1 MKNILILGAVGEISR
16 YLTDMLLKQ
25 TDTHLILYARQ
36 AAKRLKGNESDRVK
50 LIDGDFNDTDRLVEA
65 MKGIDVVYV
74 NDMYDEAATAS
85 IVKAMERSGV
95 KRIIA
100 ASSLGI
106 YNEVGGKFGEWLI
119 PMSQGQL
126 PKFAASAEVLENS
139 SLDYTLLRITW
150 MYNEDGNTNYM
161 LTNKG
166 EPFVGTQVTRQAVA
180 QLVVDIIQDDDSRF
194 IRSSLGV
201 SEPGTDWDKPSF
213 Y

>member
-1 MKNILILGAVGEISR
+1 MTNVLILGAAGEISQ

-25 TDTHLILYARQ
+25 TSAHLTLYARQ
-36 AAKRLKGNESDRVK
+36 ATQRLRGKESNRVI
-50 LIDGDFNDTDRLVEA
+50 LVDGDFQDTDRLVQA
-65 MKGIDVVYV
+65 MKGIDIVYV
-74 NDMYDEAATAS
+74 NDMYEETATNS
-85 IVKAMERSGV
+85 IVEAMERAGV

-106 YNEVGGKFGEWLI
+106 YDEVGGEFGKWLI
-119 PMSQGQL
+119 PMSQGAL
-126 PKFAASAEVLENS
+126 PKFAASAAVLEQS
-139 SLDYTLLRITW
+139 TLDYTLLRITW

-166 EPFVGTQVTRQAVA
+166 EPFIGAQVTRQAVA
-180 QLVVDIIQDDDSRF
+180 QLVVDIIQDNSRF

-201 SEPGTDWDKPSF
+201 SEPGTDWAKPSF

>member
-1 MKNILILGAVGEISR
+1 MNILILGAAGEISR
-16 YLTDMLLKQ
+16 YLSDMLLNQ
-25 TDTHLILYARQ
+25 TNAHLTLYARQ
-36 AAKRLKGNESDRVK
+36 ANQRLKGNKSERVN
-50 LIDGDFNDTDRLVEA
+50 LVDGDFLDTDLLEQT
-65 MKGIDVVYV
+65 MNGIDVVYV
-74 NDMYDEAATAS
+74 NDMYDETATVS
-85 IVKAMERSGV
+85 IVKAMERAGV
-95 KRIIA
+95 KRNIA

-106 YNEVGGKFGEWLI
+106 YGEVGGKFGEWLI
-119 PMSQGQL
+119 PMSNGLL
-126 PKFAASAEVLENS
+126 PKFAASARVLEES

-180 QLVVDIIQDDDSRF
+180 QLVVDIIKDDSSRY
-194 IRSSLGV
+194 IRSSIGV

>member
-1 MKNILILGAVGEISR
+1 MTNILILGAAGEISR

-25 TDTHLILYARQ
+25 TNAHLTLYARQ
-36 AAKRLKGNESDRVK
+36 ATQRLKDNESDRV
-50 LIDGDFNDTDRLVEA
+50 IIVDGDFQDTDLLEQT
-65 MKGIDVVYV
+65 MNGIDVVYV
-74 NDMYDEAATAS
+74 NDMYDEAATVS
-85 IVKAMERSGV
+85 IVKAMERAGV

-106 YNEVGGKFGEWLI
+106 YDEVGGKFGEWLI
-119 PMSQGQL
+119 PMSNGEL
-126 PKFAASAEVLENS
+126 PKFAASAEVLEQS

-180 QLVVDIIQDDDSRF
+180 QLVVDIIQDDSRF